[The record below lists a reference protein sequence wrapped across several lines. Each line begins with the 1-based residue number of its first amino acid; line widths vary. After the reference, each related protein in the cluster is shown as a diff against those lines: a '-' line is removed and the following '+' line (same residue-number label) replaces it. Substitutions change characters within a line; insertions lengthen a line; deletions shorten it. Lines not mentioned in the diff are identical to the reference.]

1 MEIEKY
7 GALKITQ
14 SGNEIL
20 YKNLEFSKRE
30 MDIISPAKKKIAKE
44 KTQLEQNLYD
54 DLESKVIFD
63 ELKNYRT
70 DKSKEKKVPPYVIF
84 QDKTIIELS
93 NSKPTL
99 LSNLH
104 KINGLGTTRIEQY
117 GEDIIK
123 IITENSSSENQNLFQ
138 TNTHTED
145 EYENHELQWS
155 AKNDLELE
163 YLYLEKSLTI
173 NKLSKKFN
181 SNDTVIRARLKRLD
195 LM

>member
-1 MEIEKY
+1 MEIKKY

-20 YKNLEFSKRE
+20 YKNLEFLKRE
-30 MDIISPAKKKIAKE
+30 KDIISPSKKKIAKE
-44 KTQLEQNLYD
+44 KTQLEQNLYED
-54 DLESKVIFD
+54 MESKIIFD

-93 NSKPTL
+93 NFKPTL

-104 KINGLGTTRIEQY
+104 KINGLGTARVEQY

-123 IITENSSSENQNLFQ
+123 IITENSSSENQNLFH

-163 YLYLEKSLTI
+163 YLYLEKKLTI

-181 SNDTVIRARLKRLD
+181 SNDAVIRGRLKRLD

>member
-1 MEIEKY
+1 M
-7 GALKITQ
+7 
-14 SGNEIL
+14 
-20 YKNLEFSKRE
+20 
-30 MDIISPAKKKIAKE
+30 
-44 KTQLEQNLYD
+44 
-54 DLESKVIFD
+54 ESKVIFD

-104 KINGLGTTRIEQY
+104 KINGLGTARVEQY

-145 EYENHELQWS
+145 EYENHQLQWS

-181 SNDTVIRARLKRLD
+181 SNDAVIRARLKRLD

>member
-1 MEIEKY
+1 MN
-7 GALKITQ
+7 G
-14 SGNEIL
+14 
-20 YKNLEFSKRE
+20 
-30 MDIISPAKKKIAKE
+30 
-44 KTQLEQNLYD
+44 
-54 DLESKVIFD
+54 
-63 ELKNYRT
+63 
-70 DKSKEKKVPPYVIF
+70 
-84 QDKTIIELS
+84 
-93 NSKPTL
+93 

-145 EYENHELQWS
+145 KYENHELQWS

-163 YLYLEKSLTI
+163 YLYLEKNLTI
-173 NKLSKKFN
+173 NKLSTKFN